1 MSNDLIPD
9 TTANGANPA
18 DTQPP
23 RLEGPQPQDEQPKVA
38 IRKPNPARI
47 LCGLVVAAL
56 WVLAI
61 FFLPPWSLVIL
72 LALSAL
78 ICLFELRSMLKRV
91 GYVLPFFWMSVMTA
105 LWYTAMYLTMHYAN
119 KTPNELGLT
128 VLLPFVLLPI
138 FVMVLFFRV
147 LLSRRVQK
155 PMETAALAVGAFIY
169 VPYLLSF
176 LVPIALC
183 PKIDVSKIDVSAGIF
198 MAFSLVL
205 ITKLSDTGAYF
216 VGTMLGSHKMCP
228 RLSPGKTWEG
238 TFGGYVVSLIGALVI
253 IAAAYIFKDA
263 ACLDFVRALTNTP
276 AKVMWAL
283 LTVIVLVT
291 VGICGDLLESLFK
304 RQCGVKDSSALFP
317 AMGGFFDTF
326 DSIIFVPAAF
336 IFMVALGGLILG

>member
-1 MSNDLIPD
+1 MSNDLTPD
-9 TTANGANPA
+9 TTATDAAPANAQPA
-18 DTQPP
+18 
-23 RLEGPQPQDEQPKVA
+23 RLEGPQQQDGQPKA
-38 IRKPNPARI
+38 AGRKPNPARI
-47 LCGLVVAAL
+47 LCGLVVAVL

-72 LALSAL
+72 LAFSAL

-91 GYVLPFFWMSVMTA
+91 GYVLPFFWMAVMTA
-105 LWYTAMYLTMHYAN
+105 LWYTAMYLPMRYAGE
-119 KTPNELGLT
+119 TPSELGLT
-128 VLLPFVLLPI
+128 MLLPFVLLPV

-147 LLSRRVQK
+147 LLSRRAQK

-176 LVPIALC
+176 LVPIALY
-183 PKIDVSKIDVSAGIF
+183 PKFDVSAGVF
-198 MAFSLVL
+198 MAFALVL

-216 VGTMLGSHKMCP
+216 VGTMLGRHKMCP

-238 TFGGYVVSLIGALVI
+238 TVGGYLVSMIGALVI
-253 IAAAYIFKDA
+253 IAAAYIFKEA
-263 ACLDFVRALTNTP
+263 TCLDFVRALTDSP
-276 AKVMWAL
+276 AKVLWAL

-326 DSIIFVPAAF
+326 DSLIFVPAAF

>member
-9 TTANGANPA
+9 TTANGADPA
-18 DTQPP
+18 NTQPA
-23 RLEGPQPQDEQPKVA
+23 RLEGPQPQEDQPKVA

-119 KTPNELGLT
+119 EKPNELGLT

-183 PKIDVSKIDVSAGIF
+183 PKIDVSAGIF

-263 ACLDFVRALTNTP
+263 ACLDFVRALTDTP

-283 LTVIVLVT
+283 LTVVVLVT

-326 DSIIFVPAAF
+326 DSLIFVPAAF

>member
-91 GYVLPFFWMSVMTA
+91 GYVLPFFWMAVMTA
-105 LWYTAMYLTMHYAN
+105 LWYTAMYLPMHYV
-119 KTPNELGLT
+119 KDEGTELGLT
-128 VLLPFVLLPI
+128 MLLPFVLLPI

-147 LLSRRVQK
+147 LLSRRAQK

-176 LVPIALC
+176 LLPIALY
-183 PKIDVSKIDVSAGIF
+183 PKFDVSAGIF

-205 ITKLSDTGAYF
+205 ITKLADTGAYF

-238 TFGGYVVSLIGALVI
+238 TIGGYLVSMIGALVI
-253 IAAAYIFKDA
+253 IAAAYIFKEA
-263 ACLDFVRALTNTP
+263 TCLDFVRVLTNSP

-283 LTVIVLVT
+283 LTVVVLVT

-326 DSIIFVPAAF
+326 DSLIFVPAAF

>member
-105 LWYTAMYLTMHYAN
+105 LWYTAMYLTMLYAN

-128 VLLPFVLLPI
+128 ILLPFVLLPI

-147 LLSRRVQK
+147 LLSRRAQK

-183 PKIDVSKIDVSAGIF
+183 PKFDVSAGIF

-205 ITKLSDTGAYF
+205 VTKLSDTGAYF

-238 TFGGYVVSLIGALVI
+238 TIGGYLVSMIGALVI
-253 IAAAYIFKDA
+253 IAAAYIFKEA
-263 ACLDFVRALTNTP
+263 TCLDFVRVLTNSP

-283 LTVIVLVT
+283 LTVVVLVT

-336 IFMVALGGLILG
+336 IFMVALGGLILN

>member
-47 LCGLVVAAL
+47 FCGLVVAAL

-128 VLLPFVLLPI
+128 ILLPFVLLPI

-147 LLSRRVQK
+147 LLSRRAQK

-183 PKIDVSKIDVSAGIF
+183 PKFDVSAGIF

-205 ITKLSDTGAYF
+205 VTKLSDTGAYF

-238 TFGGYVVSLIGALVI
+238 TLGGYIVSLIGALVI
-253 IAAAYIFKDA
+253 IAAAYIFKEA

>member
-128 VLLPFVLLPI
+128 ILLPFVLLPI

-147 LLSRRVQK
+147 LLSRRAQK

-176 LVPIALC
+176 LVPIALF
-183 PKIDVSKIDVSAGIF
+183 PGFNDAAGIF

-205 ITKLSDTGAYF
+205 VTKLSDTGAYF

-238 TFGGYVVSLIGALVI
+238 TFGGYLVSMIGAMVI
-253 IAAAYIFKDA
+253 IAAAYVFQEA
-263 ACLDFVRALTNTP
+263 ACLDFVRELTDSP
-276 AKVMWAL
+276 KKVLWAL
-283 LTVIVLVT
+283 LTVVVLVT

-326 DSIIFVPAAF
+326 DSLIFVPAAF

>member
-38 IRKPNPARI
+38 IRKPSPARI

-128 VLLPFVLLPI
+128 ILLPFVLLPI

-147 LLSRRVQK
+147 LLSRRAQK

-183 PKIDVSKIDVSAGIF
+183 PKFDVSAGIF

-205 ITKLSDTGAYF
+205 VTKLSDTGAYF

-238 TFGGYVVSLIGALVI
+238 TFGGYLVSMIGAMVI
-253 IAAAYIFKDA
+253 IAAAYVFQDA
-263 ACLDFVRALTNTP
+263 ACLDFVRELTDSP
-276 AKVMWAL
+276 QKVLWAL
-283 LTVIVLVT
+283 LTVVVLVT

-326 DSIIFVPAAF
+326 DSLIFVPAAF